1 MLFIADAFFPFCYEI
16 EIRKKPFLI
25 VGTVL
30 FCAIGNCCNRDGI
43 SMKTIMLKKKNGDIE

>member
-25 VGTVL
+25 VGAVL
-30 FCAIGNCCNRDGI
+30 FCFGELGIG
-43 SMKTIMLKKKNGDIE
+43 MYVKNGDIE